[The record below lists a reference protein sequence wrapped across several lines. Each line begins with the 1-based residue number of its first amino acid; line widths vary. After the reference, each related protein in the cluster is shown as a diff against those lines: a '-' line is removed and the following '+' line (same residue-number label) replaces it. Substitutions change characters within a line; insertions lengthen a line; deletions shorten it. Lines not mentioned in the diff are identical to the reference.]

1 MAVSKKSPAKKAA
14 AKKSAA
20 RASGAK
26 KKPATTKTVPK
37 KAVPKKTVAKK
48 TVANKAAGAAS
59 KTTATK
65 KKAAS
70 KNVTAK
76 KTAVKK
82 TAPAKKASSQK
93 ATATKKV
100 KYPFTPAFL
109 RQQEAALLDERT
121 RYMRHAESLKAEAD
135 QLARDREP
143 GDVQFDEE
151 SGEGDGIAVERERD
165 LALSAQAR
173 DAVDEIDRALER
185 LKAGTYGISI
195 VSGLPIPKERLE
207 AIPHADMRVDEK
219 TRGMTWR

>member
-1 MAVSKKSPAKKAA
+1 M
-14 AKKSAA
+14 
-20 RASGAK
+20 
-26 KKPATTKTVPK
+26 
-37 KAVPKKTVAKK
+37 AVPKKSSAKK
-48 TVANKAAGAAS
+48 TASKKAAPKKAAPKKAAGAAS
-59 KTTATK
+59 KKPTAK
-65 KKAAS
+65 KKASS

-76 KTAVKK
+76 KTA
-82 TAPAKKASSQK
+82 
-93 ATATKKV
+93 ATKAGAPQKV

-109 RQQEAALLDERT
+109 KRQAVALLDERA
-121 RYMRHAESLKAEAD
+121 RYTRHAENLKAEAD

-173 DAVDEIDRALER
+173 DAVDEIDAALARIE
-185 LKAGTYGISI
+185 AGTYGISV

>member
-1 MAVSKKSPAKKAA
+1 MAARKQSGTKKSGTKKTASKKAASAKKSGAA
-14 AKKSAA
+14 AKKKAA
-20 RASGAK
+20 PAK
-26 KKPATTKTVPK
+26 KKAAP
-37 KAVPKKTVAKK
+37 AKK
-48 TVANKAAGAAS
+48 TAAKKTAAKKQSTS
-59 KTTATK
+59 KKQSTPK

-70 KNVTAK
+70 KTTVANKTTAK
-76 KTAVKK
+76 KKSAASKK
-82 TAPAKKASSQK
+82 PA
-93 ATATKKV
+93 
-100 KYPFTPAFL
+100 KYPFSDAFL
-109 RQQEAALLDERT
+109 KQQEAALLAERE
-121 RYMRHAESLKAEAD
+121 RYTRHAESLQAEAD

-173 DAVDEIDRALER
+173 EAVSEIDAALER
-185 LKAGTYGISI
+185 IKAGTYGMSV

>member
-1 MAVSKKSPAKKAA
+1 MAVSKKSSAKKSVAKKSTAATSSAKRAVQKKSVPKKAA
-14 AKKSAA
+14 AKKA
-20 RASGAK
+20 
-26 KKPATTKTVPK
+26 
-37 KAVPKKTVAKK
+37 
-48 TVANKAAGAAS
+48 AAS
-59 KTTATK
+59 ASKSPASK

-70 KNVTAK
+70 TNVTAK
-76 KTAVKK
+76 KTATKK
-82 TAPAKKASSQK
+82 AAPAKKA
-93 ATATKKV
+93 AATKTSAPKKI

-109 RQQEAALLDERT
+109 KQQSVALLAERV
-121 RYMRHAESLKAEAD
+121 RYTRHAENLKAEAD

-173 DAVDEIDRALER
+173 DAVDQIDAALARIE
-185 LKAGTYGISI
+185 AGTYGISI